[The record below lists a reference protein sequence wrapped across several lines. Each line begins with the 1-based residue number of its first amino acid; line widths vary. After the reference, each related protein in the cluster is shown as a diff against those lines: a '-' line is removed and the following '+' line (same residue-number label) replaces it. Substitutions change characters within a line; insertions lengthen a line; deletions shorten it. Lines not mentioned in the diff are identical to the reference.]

1 MAEINQLETK
11 KTIFLKINK
20 SISWFFDKNQEN
32 RQTLSQTNQETGRLY
47 LNKQNQ

>member
-20 SISWFFDKNQEN
+20 TISWFFDKIKKIGKLLAKLTK
-32 RQTLSQTNQETGRLY
+32 RQGDY
-47 LNKQNQ
+47 I